1 MRANTFAWPHDKK
14 STQRSINIT
23 HIASL
28 PIIESL
34 IRLGCFCNMQYK
46 DYYKTLGVSR
56 NTTQD
61 DIKRAYRK
69 LARKYHPDVSHEKD
83 AEQRFKEIG
92 EAYEA
97 LKDPEKRAAYDQLG
111 SRWQA
116 GDEFQ
121 PPPGWN
127 VNVGDGRFTDMPF
140 DFSDF
145 FESVFSGR
153 KQGVHYTPRRSYR
166 TAGKDQKTIC
176 AITLEQAYQGC
187 TRTLE
192 LQVHERDGS
201 GQPQTR
207 QLNVKI
213 PQGILQGQKIR
224 LRSQGASGMGGGPNG
239 DLYLEIEFKPH
250 RLYRIEGRDIYLNL
264 PITPWEA
271 ALGSTL
277 AVPTLGGTVEMK
289 IQPNSQSGQKLRL
302 KGRGFPGKPPG
313 DHYVLLQIVTPK
325 ADTAEA
331 QAFYLKMAQTLPF
344 NPRADMID

>member
-1 MRANTFAWPHDKK
+1 
-14 STQRSINIT
+14 
-23 HIASL
+23 
-28 PIIESL
+28 
-34 IRLGCFCNMQYK
+34 MQYK

-56 NTTQD
+56 NATQD

-69 LARKYHPDVSHEKD
+69 LARKYHPDVSQEKN

-97 LKDPEKRAAYDQLG
+97 LKEPQKRAAYDQLG

-127 VNVGDGRFTDMPF
+127 VNLGGRRFTNKPF

-145 FESVFSGR
+145 FESLFGAA
-153 KQGVHYTPRRSYR
+153 KQGAHHTHRSAP
-166 TAGKDQKTIC
+166 AGKDQHTIC
-176 AITLEQAYQGC
+176 AITLEQAYQGS
-187 TRTLE
+187 TRTIE
-192 LQVHERDGS
+192 LQVSARDSS
-201 GQPQTR
+201 GQIQTQTR

-213 PQGILQGQKIR
+213 PQGIIQGQKIR

-289 IQPNSQSGQKLRL
+289 IPANSQSGQKLRL
-302 KGRGFPGKPPG
+302 KGRGFPGNPPG

-344 NPRADMID
+344 NPRADLIA